1 MSQIIAIDD
10 YSRERSG
17 KAKNILSRSK
27 SSRSFPLSQKCVFFV
42 PEETLEYYNND
53 DVSSVSCRL
62 LNKKSFYAH
71 KCQMLTERISCN
83 CKLLYIQNNPKNVQ
97 EGKQSPFFL
106 QSLRKKQA
114 INHCQPIL
122 GKSLDHLL
130 GLQMVGRH
138 TSYRLDFLSSNFISP
153 TDF

>member
-62 LNKKSFYAH
+62 LNKK
-71 KCQMLTERISCN
+71 
-83 CKLLYIQNNPKNVQ
+83 KLLCSQVLDVNREDI
-97 EGKQSPFFL
+97 L
-106 QSLRKKQA
+106 QSQTIIHSK
-114 INHCQPIL
+114 
-122 GKSLDHLL
+122 
-130 GLQMVGRH
+130 
-138 TSYRLDFLSSNFISP
+138 
-153 TDF
+153 

>member
-27 SSRSFPLSQKCVFFV
+27 SSRSFLLSQKCVFFV

-71 KCQMLTERISCN
+71 KC
-83 CKLLYIQNNPKNVQ
+83 
-97 EGKQSPFFL
+97 
-106 QSLRKKQA
+106 
-114 INHCQPIL
+114 
-122 GKSLDHLL
+122 
-130 GLQMVGRH
+130 
-138 TSYRLDFLSSNFISP
+138 
-153 TDF
+153 